1 MTQPI
6 EQNAQQQATV
16 KAPHGRKRRIRPSVV
31 ISLVLAAAAGAW
43 IFSGLNSQDEG
54 AASPDAA
61 APAQQAAAPAP
72 QKVTV
77 IESTAQPYL
86 AELVISGRTEAFRSV
101 VLRAETDGAV
111 TEASGEEGRPL
122 KAGEILA
129 KLGMEDRN
137 ARRAQ
142 AAALVEQ
149 RQIEVN
155 AARKLSDRGFQS
167 QTKLAEAEANLASAR
182 AALESI
188 RVDIARTSITAPFE
202 GVLAE
207 RMVELGDYVRAGDD
221 IAKIVDLDPIL
232 LVAQVSEREV
242 GHLESG
248 LVGQADLIT
257 GEHVEGVVTM
267 IAPSSSSATRT
278 FRVEMEVA
286 NPGNTIREGLTAQI
300 SLPLHR
306 VQAHRIAPSLL
317 TLDDGGRI
325 GVKSVTADGKA
336 EFLPVTIAGDT
347 PDAIWVTGLPDKV
360 TLISV
365 GQIYVSP
372 GEIVEAVPE
381 EQQKASSG
389 EAG

>member
-6 EQNAQQQATV
+6 EPKAKQQAMTDTPRG
-16 KAPHGRKRRIRPSVV
+16 KKGRVRPSVV
-31 ISLVLAAAAGAW
+31 ISLILAAAAGAW
-43 IFSGLNSQDEG
+43 IISGMNAQQEN
-54 AASPDAA
+54 AA
-61 APAQQAAAPAP
+61 APEAGAPASAEPAP

-77 IESTAQPYL
+77 IESVAQPYL

-101 VLRAETDGAV
+101 VLRTETDGAV
-111 TEASGEEGRPL
+111 IEAKGEQGQFL
-122 KAGEILA
+122 KVDDVLA
-129 KLGMEDRN
+129 RLEMDDRN
-137 ARRAQ
+137 ARRAE

-188 RVDIARTSITAPFE
+188 RVDIARTSITAPFD
-202 GVLAE
+202 GVLAD
-207 RMVELGDYVRAGDD
+207 RMVELGDYVRVGDE

-242 GHLESG
+242 GHLEAG

-257 GEHVEGVVTM
+257 GEHIEGVVTV

-278 FRVEMEVA
+278 FRVEMEVP
-286 NPGNTIREGLTAQI
+286 NPDNTIREGLTAQI

-317 TLDDGGRI
+317 TLDDNGRI
-325 GVKSVTADGKA
+325 GVKSVTAEGKA
-336 EFLPVTIAGDT
+336 EFLPVAIAGDT
-347 PDAIWVTGLPDKV
+347 PDALWVTGLPDKV

-365 GQIYVSP
+365 GQIFVSP